1 MAKKE
6 KIPFSELKWYQK
18 LRIPYKLTIRRADT
32 YEERLAVQVS
42 RLMVVVYIG
51 AFAIVMVVLTS
62 LLIAYTPLKEYIPGQ
77 TDLETR
83 QRLYELSVKTDSLN
97 RELEQKVA
105 YLNNIRTIL
114 NGGEFPRGPEM
125 EENDSADYQDI
136 ELSHSKADSL
146 LRKEFESRAQL
157 SYISGS
163 QMTAYRPINIAQ
175 INFFKPI
182 SGVVSNRYDSNEGH
196 FGVDIVADKEKTI
209 KSVLDGTVLFAQW
222 TLETG
227 HVIAVLHQNNLIS
240 VYKHNAVLLKHQGDR
255 VNSGEPIA
263 IVGESGELSTGP
275 HLHFELWRNGSPVNP
290 EDYIVF

>member
-1 MAKKE
+1 
-6 KIPFSELKWYQK
+6 
-18 LRIPYKLTIRRADT
+18 
-32 YEERLAVQVS
+32 
-42 RLMVVVYIG
+42 
-51 AFAIVMVVLTS
+51 
-62 LLIAYTPLKEYIPGQ
+62 
-77 TDLETR
+77 
-83 QRLYELSVKTDSLN
+83 
-97 RELEQKVA
+97 
-105 YLNNIRTIL
+105 
-114 NGGEFPRGPEM
+114 
-125 EENDSADYQDI
+125 
-136 ELSHSKADSL
+136 
-146 LRKEFESRAQL
+146 
-157 SYISGS
+157 
-163 QMTAYRPINIAQ
+163 MTAYRPINIAQ

-182 SGVVSNRYDSNEGH
+182 SGVVTNRYDSNEGH

-290 EDYIVF
+290 EDYIIF